1 MDASKRFDDVIQLI
15 SNRINGKDMIP
26 NASDIS
32 SDLLDELNYYELLG
46 VSSSREI
53 DIDKLRSSTD
63 ITKSMSVPIGKN
75 DEGDII
81 CLDLHHK
88 GDGPNSIIVGPSG
101 SGKSEFIETVLLA
114 LALFFS
120 EDEVIFN
127 MIDNM

>member
-1 MDASKRFDDVIQLI
+1 MARVKGELKLI
-15 SNRINGKDMIP
+15 SKY
-26 NASDIS
+26 ASMVATQAEQVLKAQN
-32 SDLLDELNYYELLG
+32 DLLDELNYYELLG